1 MTKKDPGAE
10 MKKKI
15 CVLLI
20 IFAFVT
26 VGAFLLSACN
36 NYSYEPVEDFFNIS
50 LTFAGSGSTS
60 RAFSFMTN
68 GTDYE
73 NKCAVQLDPA
83 GEKDAEPKF
92 GSKDNILLE
101 TATRQHTHIKT
112 YYVHSAYT
120 TELTPGTKY
129 FYRVGCPEEDK
140 WSPWGVFTTDDGDD
154 SFSFLF
160 VTDMQSDGDKYYQI
174 LSENIRKAIS
184 ESPQAEFVLS
194 TGDQIEY
201 GFLQGDWDKFFRY
214 IQDVILN
221 NTFAVVNGN
230 HEIST
235 YLMEAN
241 FYLPLELERYC
252 YAFEYGNCLFMV
264 LDNNGDMPEQ
274 LEWMEGVMAA
284 SSAKWRIIGMHMSP
298 YSPGNHA
305 DQLASLEVKRLVTP
319 FAARHSVDLVLSG
332 HDHIYSRTC
341 PIDENGTRAQS
352 EDIVITEMDGYTAT
366 THVKPGG
373 PIYIS
378 NRTIGTKFYNKSN
391 SLYDHLIDKGDP
403 GKIQIPIFSVI
414 NIEGNKLTF
423 TAYEYHRDTTK
434 DIKIYDYFEIIK

>member
-1 MTKKDPGAE
+1 
-10 MKKKI
+10 MK
-15 CVLLI
+15 
-20 IFAFVT
+20 T
-26 VGAFLLSACN
+26 SAP
-36 NYSYEPVEDFFNIS
+36 SS
-50 LTFAGSGSTS
+50 LT
-60 RAFSFMTN
+60 
-68 GTDYE
+68 
-73 NKCAVQLDPA
+73 PA

-160 VTDMQSDGDKYYQI
+160 VTDMQSDGDKHYQI

-214 IQDVILN
+214 IQDVIPN

-241 FYLPLELERYC
+241 FLSATRTRKILLRLRIRQLPVYGSGQQRRY
-252 YAFEYGNCLFMV
+252 A
-264 LDNNGDMPEQ
+264 
-274 LEWMEGVMAA
+274 
-284 SSAKWRIIGMHMSP
+284 R
-298 YSPGNHA
+298 
-305 DQLASLEVKRLVTP
+305 
-319 FAARHSVDLVLSG
+319 AARMDGGRNGGILRQVAHYRHAYVALFPGQPRRPASVTGSQKACNALRRAAFRRFG
-332 HDHIYSRTC
+332 AF
-341 PIDENGTRAQS
+341 GTRPYLLPHLPDRRKRHPAPS
-352 EDIVITEMDGYTAT
+352 P
-366 THVKPGG
+366 K
-373 PIYIS
+373 IS
-378 NRTIGTKFYNKSN
+378 
-391 SLYDHLIDKGDP
+391 
-403 GKIQIPIFSVI
+403 
-414 NIEGNKLTF
+414 
-423 TAYEYHRDTTK
+423 
-434 DIKIYDYFEIIK
+434 